1 VLRIGLTGGIA
12 SGKSTVA
19 AMFAEHGICVID
31 TDIIARELVV
41 PGAPALAEIAE
52 AFGPEFI
59 DGGELDRK
67 KLRRAVF
74 ADAGKRRRL
83 EAILHPRIREAALDR
98 SADCPGPYVILV
110 VPLLFE
116 AGFDRLV
123 DRTLIVDC
131 PPALQIDRLMARD
144 EIDRYEAE
152 TIVAAQMGRDERRS
166 RADDLIDSSA
176 PIDATR
182 GQALRLHETYLGL
195 ARNCPGAQGRAE

>member
-19 AMFAEHGICVID
+19 AMFAAHGICIID
-31 TDIIARELVV
+31 TDVIARELVA

-52 AFGPEFI
+52 AFGPDIME
-59 DGGELDRK
+59 DGELDRRR
-67 KLRRAVF
+67 LRRMVF

-83 EAILHPRIREAALDR
+83 EAILHPRIREAALER
-98 SADCPGPYVILV
+98 SSDCPGPYVILV

-116 AGFDRLV
+116 SGFDRLV
-123 DRTLIVDC
+123 DRTVAVDC

-144 EIDRYEAE
+144 EIGRDEAE
-152 TIVAAQMGRDERRS
+152 AIVAAQMGRDERRA
-166 RADDLIDSSA
+166 RANDLIDSSA

-182 GQALRLHETYLGL
+182 GRVLHLHETYLGL

>member
-19 AMFAEHGICVID
+19 AMFAEHGVCVVD
-31 TDIIARELVV
+31 TDVIARDLVV

-59 DGGELDRK
+59 EGGELDRGR
-67 KLRRAVF
+67 LRRLVF
-74 ADAGKRRRL
+74 ADAGRRRRL
-83 EAILHPRIREAALDR
+83 EAILHPRIREAALER
-98 SADCPGPYVILV
+98 AAGCPGPYVILV

-116 AGFDRLV
+116 SGFDRLV
-123 DRTLIVDC
+123 DRALVVDC
-131 PPALQIDRLMARD
+131 PPALQIARLTARD
-144 EIDRYEAE
+144 EIGREEAE
-152 TIVAAQMGRDERRS
+152 AIVAAQMGRDERRS

-182 GQALRLHETYLGL
+182 GRVLELHETYLGL
-195 ARNCPGAQGRAE
+195 AQNCPGAKGRAE